1 MIVDYTV
8 SYIDYGSEE
17 SKEAEKPVT
26 QNAFAVKLYNS
37 NAGLI
42 TQGKTEFYPLFGT
55 SLNMRITAP
64 DQNERDITIEV
75 PPISLAYLSSD
86 QTISH
91 FALKK
96 MPSNF
101 LGMRP
106 FYISLKLRENRALIQ
121 KR

>member
-1 MIVDYTV
+1 M
-8 SYIDYGSEE
+8 
-17 SKEAEKPVT
+17 
-26 QNAFAVKLYNS
+26 
-37 NAGLI
+37 
-42 TQGKTEFYPLFGT
+42 PLFGT

-86 QTISH
+86 QTIIH

-106 FYISLKLRENRALIQ
+106 ILYLIEIER
-121 KR
+121 KSCPDSKKM

>member
-1 MIVDYTV
+1 LIVDYTV
-8 SYIDYGSEE
+8 TYIDYGSEE

-26 QNAFAVKLYNS
+26 QKAFAVKLYNS

-64 DQNERDITIEV
+64 DQNERDITIKV
-75 PPISLAYLSSD
+75 PPILLAYLSSD

-96 MPSNF
+96 NAVQLFGNAPYF
-101 LGMRP
+101 
-106 FYISLKLRENRALIQ
+106 ISH
-121 KR
+121 